1 MTTTFSNRPNIMN
14 LIKKYCIP
22 LNLILGITL
31 SQSGVVNAQSSAS
44 DSSSATHDTHTPV
57 YHVNYWI
64 SGGIIAA
71 GAIAGFTLPQ
81 RAKSNLDSADLA
93 NLNQS
98 NVPFFDRIS
107 LHQNPALVPTFD
119 NYSTILQYTMAA
131 LPLTLLIDND
141 IRQDWLPVMVMGL
154 EVNMV
159 AVGIYGVSPLGPLL
173 ISRYR
178 PVTYYPNAPVN
189 RLDGNQK
196 NSFYSGH
203 TASAAAASYFMAKVY
218 CDYHPDA
225 NEYLVYGAATIPPLV
240 MGYVRF
246 MSLNHFPSDIAAGYA
261 VGTLCGVLIPELHK
275 IGDKNL
281 SMGAYSSPTSTGL
294 TLTWDMA
301 SK

>member
-1 MTTTFSNRPNIMN
+1 MLYFLVRFTNT
-14 LIKKYCIP
+14 Y
-22 LNLILGITL
+22 LILCCLTL
-31 SQSGVVNAQSSAS
+31 GVALAPSGVSRAQSVAS
-44 DSSSATHDTHTPV
+44 DSSSAAHDTHTPV

-71 GAIAGFTLPQ
+71 GAIAGYTLPLNSFG
-81 RAKSNLDSADLA
+81 KGTIDSADLA
-93 NLNQS
+93 NLNPN
-98 NVPFFDRIS
+98 NVPSFDRIS

-119 NYSTILQYTMAA
+119 NYSRVMQFGMAA

-141 IRQDWLPVMVMGL
+141 IRHDWLPVMVMGL

-159 AVGIYGVSPLGPLL
+159 TLSIFAVSPLGPLFET
-173 ISRYR
+173 RYR
-178 PVTYYPNAPVN
+178 PVVYYPTAPVN
-189 RLDGNQK
+189 RTDGNQK

-240 MGYVRF
+240 MAYVRF
-246 MSLNHFPSDIAAGYA
+246 MSLNHFPSDIAVGYA

-281 SMGAYSSPTSTGL
+281 SIGAYSSPTSTGL
-294 TLTWDMA
+294 TLNWNMD
-301 SK
+301 SE

>member
-1 MTTTFSNRPNIMN
+1 MN
-14 LIKKYCIP
+14 LINRYWIA
-22 LNLILGITL
+22 LSLMLGITL
-31 SQSGVVNAQSSAS
+31 SQGGVVNAQSSAS
-44 DSSSATHDTHTPV
+44 DSSSATHDAHAPV

-71 GAIAGFTLPQ
+71 GAIAGYTLPLNSFGKD
-81 RAKSNLDSADLA
+81 AISSADLA
-93 NLNQS
+93 NLDTN
-98 NVPFFDRIS
+98 NVPSFDRIS
-107 LHQNPALVPTFD
+107 LHQNPALVSTFD
-119 NYSTILQYTMAA
+119 NYSRIMQIGMAA

-141 IRQDWLPVMVMGL
+141 IRHDWLPVMVMGL

-159 AVGIYGVSPLGPLL
+159 ALAIFAVSPIGPLFQT
-173 ISRYR
+173 RYR
-178 PVTYYPNAPVN
+178 PVIYYPTAPVN
-189 RLDGNQK
+189 RTDGNQK

-240 MGYVRF
+240 MAYVRF
-246 MSLNHFPSDIAAGYA
+246 MSLNHFPSDIATGYA

-294 TLTWDMA
+294 TLTWNMA

>member
-1 MTTTFSNRPNIMN
+1 MQLIHKSWIACFLIFVASLLPSSTIRAQPTENDSTSLPPNAH
-14 LIKKYCIP
+14 
-22 LNLILGITL
+22 
-31 SQSGVVNAQSSAS
+31 S
-44 DSSSATHDTHTPV
+44 PV
-57 YHVNYWI
+57 YHVNYWVTG
-64 SGGIIAA
+64 SIILA
-71 GAIAGFTLPQ
+71 GATAGYLLPQ
-81 RAKSNLDSADLA
+81 SAKSNIDSADLA
-93 NLNQS
+93 NLNPN
-98 NVPFFDRIS
+98 NVPFFDRSS

-119 NYSTILQYTMAA
+119 NYSRYMQIGMAA
-131 LPLTLLIDND
+131 LPLTLLLDND
-141 IRQDWLPVMVMGL
+141 IRHDWIDVMLMGL

-159 AVGIYGVSPLGPLL
+159 AVSIYAVSPLGPLFQ
-173 ISRYR
+173 SRYR
-178 PVTYYPNAPVN
+178 PVIYYPNAPVN
-189 RLDGNQK
+189 RNDGSQK

-203 TASAAAASYFMAKVY
+203 TSSAAAASYFMAKVY

-261 VGTLCGVLIPELHK
+261 VGTLCGILIPELHK

-294 TLTWDMA
+294 TLNWNMA